1 MTYIHLPHAERQDLY
16 TRLKARYGEERANL
30 ILTDRDPEAN
40 ADIQRWRQLGSKR
53 EGAA

>member
-1 MTYIHLPHAERQDLY
+1 MTYAHLSPEDRQQVY
-16 TRLKARYGEERANL
+16 RNLKARYGEERANL

-40 ADIQRWRQLGSKR
+40 ADIQKWRQLGSKR